1 MGQRSQ
7 IYVRYNGHLMMAN
20 YYQWNYGER
29 MISRARYGIEYLI
42 ENFLEPGYSPL
53 HYANKI
59 SRIFDVNFDMKDVQ
73 ISSNIFKEYK
83 EFFTEDCTFNDYCFE
98 WQDNNDGRLLID
110 ITADE
115 STKIYEVKY
124 AFLDNELN
132 VDRRMTAEA
141 YLFWNHIGYYH
152 TNEFDEQ
159 HKEESAVY
167 TDWQKSYYDTNREM
181 LKQGI
186 IGYKEFEKRN
196 KEVDEIIDYTQD
208 NADYLSAVAS
218 LMDKEEVIEYLTKDY
233 SRQEELK

>member
-29 MISRARYGIEYLI
+29 MISRARYGIQYLI

-59 SRIFDVNFDMKDVQ
+59 SRIFDVNFDMKDVH
-73 ISSNIFKEYK
+73 ISSNIFEEYK
-83 EFFTEDCTFNDYCFE
+83 ELFADDCTFSEYCFE

-110 ITADE
+110 ITAAE
-115 STKIYEVKY
+115 STKSYKVKY

-141 YLFWNHIGYYH
+141 YLFWNHTGYYH
-152 TNEFDEQ
+152 TSEFDEQ

-186 IGYKEFEKRN
+186 IGYKAFEKRN
-196 KEVDEIIDYTQD
+196 KEVDELIDYTQD
-208 NADYLSAVAS
+208 NADYLWTVAS

-233 SRQEELK
+233 SQQEELK